1 MTDNVALR
9 PMLAGMPNAKA
20 HERALEL
27 LTALDVLHRTQA
39 KPSPLSGGEQQG
51 VSIARVHWAWRA
63 S

>member
-1 MTDNVALR
+1 
-9 PMLAGMPNAKA
+9 MLAGMPNAKA